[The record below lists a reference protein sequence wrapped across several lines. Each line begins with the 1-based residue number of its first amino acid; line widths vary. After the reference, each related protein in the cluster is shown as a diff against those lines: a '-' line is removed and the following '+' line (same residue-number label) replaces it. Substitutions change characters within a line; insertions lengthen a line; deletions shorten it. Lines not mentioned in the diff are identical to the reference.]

1 MRKGILLAGGRGSR
15 LYPLTVSTNKHLL
28 PIYNKP
34 MIYYP
39 LTTLMLAGI
48 RDILLITNEFDL
60 GLFKKL
66 FKDGSQFGIN
76 IEYALQNKPE
86 GVAQGILIA
95 KRFINNNPSALI
107 LGDNIFHG
115 NQLIKQFSSISDKK
129 SGATVLASPVSDPER
144 YGVVEFDKNGDIVNI
159 EEKPLN
165 PKSKYVLTGL
175 YFYDPTV
182 VEKASQI
189 KKSKRGE
196 FEITD
201 LNKKYLEEGNLDVAL
216 MSRGMAWMDTGT
228 KDSLHDACSYIKT
241 LEQRQGLLIGSPEEI
256 SWRKGWINNFE
267 LESIISS
274 LKDNFYKRYL
284 SSLIS

>member
-1 MRKGILLAGGRGSR
+1 MRKGILLAGGTGSR
-15 LYPLTVSTNKHLL
+15 LYPLTVSSNKHLL

-39 LTTLMLAGI
+39 LTTLMLADI

-60 GLFKKL
+60 GSFKKL
-66 FKDGSQFGIN
+66 LKDGSQFGIN

-115 NQLIKQFSSISDKK
+115 NQLIKQFSTISHKK
-129 SGATVLASPVSDPER
+129 SGATVLACPVSDPER
-144 YGVVEFDKNGDIVNI
+144 YGVLEFDNNGCIINI

-175 YFYDPTV
+175 YFYDSTV

-228 KDSLHDACSYIKT
+228 KDSLHDASSYIKT

>member
-196 FEITD
+196 LEITD

-256 SWRKGWINNFE
+256 SWRKGWINNSE

>member
-1 MRKGILLAGGRGSR
+1 M
-15 LYPLTVSTNKHLL
+15 
-28 PIYNKP
+28 
-34 MIYYP
+34 
-39 LTTLMLAGI
+39 
-48 RDILLITNEFDL
+48 
-60 GLFKKL
+60 
-66 FKDGSQFGIN
+66 
-76 IEYALQNKPE
+76 
-86 GVAQGILIA
+86 
-95 KRFINNNPSALI
+95 
-107 LGDNIFHG
+107 
-115 NQLIKQFSSISDKK
+115 
-129 SGATVLASPVSDPER
+129 
-144 YGVVEFDKNGDIVNI
+144 
-159 EEKPLN
+159 
-165 PKSKYVLTGL
+165 

-196 FEITD
+196 LEITD

-241 LEQRQGLLIGSPEEI
+241 LENRQGLLIGSPEEI
-256 SWRKGWINNFE
+256 SWRKGWINNSE

>member
-60 GLFKKL
+60 ELFKKL
-66 FKDGSQFGIN
+66 FKDGSQLGIN

-86 GVAQGILIA
+86 GVAQAILIA
-95 KRFINNNPSALI
+95 KRFIDNNPSALI

-129 SGATVLASPVSDPER
+129 SGATVLASQVSDPER
-144 YGVVEFDKNGDIVNI
+144 YGVVEFDNNGDIVNI

-182 VEKASQI
+182 VEKACLLYTS
-189 KKSKRGE
+189 
-196 FEITD
+196 
-201 LNKKYLEEGNLDVAL
+201 
-216 MSRGMAWMDTGT
+216 
-228 KDSLHDACSYIKT
+228 DAAD
-241 LEQRQGLLIGSPEEI
+241 E
-256 SWRKGWINNFE
+256 
-267 LESIISS
+267 
-274 LKDNFYKRYL
+274 
-284 SSLIS
+284 

>member
-1 MRKGILLAGGRGSR
+1 MRKGILLAGGTGSR

-66 FKDGSQFGIN
+66 FKDGSQLGIN

-115 NQLIKQFSSISDKK
+115 NQLIKQFSNISYKK
-129 SGATVLASPVSDPER
+129 SGATVLACPVSDPER
-144 YGVVEFDKNGDIVNI
+144 YGVVEFGNNGDIINI

-165 PKSKYVLTGL
+165 PKSKYVITGL
-175 YFYDPTV
+175 YFYDSTV
-182 VEKASQI
+182 VEKASQL

-201 LNKKYLEEGNLDVAL
+201 LNKKYLEEGNLDVSL

-228 KDSLHDACSYIKT
+228 KDSLHDAGSYIKT

-256 SWRKGWINNFE
+256 SWRKGWINNSE
-267 LESIISS
+267 LESLIFS